1 MVGTLT
7 LWVMHVIPVFLGNAF
22 SFLLPRIWGE
32 SIQVTIYLLFGF
44 TSLIYT
50 AVGCHQWRLNVLNK
64 KPQDLNS
71 DSDKEL
77 EMHAIKQSS

>member
-32 SIQVTIYLLFGF
+32 SIQVTIYLLFGL

-64 KPQDLNS
+64 NPQDLNS